1 MRSAT
6 LPSASFLLRYNRQ
19 PPRCQDISYTK
30 VRFFLFFKNA
40 SLLLRRNQPRSRRRV
55 GCRRYRPPSTPAS
68 ALEGGRRPW
77 AMRWPPR
84 LYKPALRPQ
93 SPIAPV
99 SRNTGISVIPCI
111 DLASESNRAG
121 VPSNRPLNT
130 MQRITAS
137 SSHTPWGHQITARAS
152 RQDHSPAKTC
162 ALSKLRCACVRAGGA
177 HNARALALA
186 YVGSPLYYGNFP
198 LLFHYY

>member
-1 MRSAT
+1 MSRY
-6 LPSASFLLRYNRQ
+6 FLHQSKIFL
-19 PPRCQDISYTK
+19 D
-30 VRFFLFFKNA
+30 FFLFFKNA

-99 SRNTGISVIPCI
+99 SRKFLLLFKKISLVIQENFSCYSRNTGISIILCI

-121 VPSNRPLNT
+121 AGCR
-130 MQRITAS
+130 
-137 SSHTPWGHQITARAS
+137 H
-152 RQDHSPAKTC
+152 KTI
-162 ALSKLRCACVRAGGA
+162 
-177 HNARALALA
+177 
-186 YVGSPLYYGNFP
+186 
-198 LLFHYY
+198 